1 MGGDVVVWVM
11 VGLFAGLLVMIVLL
25 GLFYPGTGADQLD
38 WRPTRSPE
46 TEAQNEIDDV
56 TQMLEATNAK
66 RAARGLPALSEGDV
80 QARLREDAAVRARLA
95 TPADDDA
102 QLAEERRQLEEAR
115 EARRRRREERERA
128 AGGDA

>member
-11 VGLFAGLLVMIVLL
+11 VGLFAGLLVLIVLL

-66 RAARGLPALSEGDV
+66 RAARGLPALSERDV
-80 QARLREDAAVRARLA
+80 HARLREDADVGARLG
-95 TPADDDA
+95 TPAGDDA